1 MTRISVVIPVFNRAS
16 ELQKALISVTTQSYP
31 AEEILV
37 VDDGSD
43 VAVET
48 EFSSQFPGVRFI
60 RQRNLGVSAARN
72 NGIKKAGGDWIAFLD
87 SDDEWL
93 PHKLEAQVQA
103 LKNSPESRVCH
114 SDEIWIRNG
123 VRVNPMKKHKKSGGD
138 IFLQCLPLCAMSPS
152 SVLIHKDIFAEVG
165 VFDETLPACE
175 DYDLW
180 LRICSRYNVLYV
192 DQALLKKYGGHDDQL
207 SRKYAGMDRFRIHA
221 LLKLLQNGVLNTE
234 QEQAVKNTLVEK
246 SRIYINGAKRRNKAE
261 EVSYYERLLA
271 DLKLGTSGRVG
282 LE

>member
-180 LRICSRYNVLYV
+180 LRICSRYNVLY
-192 DQALLKKYGGHDDQL
+192 
-207 SRKYAGMDRFRIHA
+207 
-221 LLKLLQNGVLNTE
+221 
-234 QEQAVKNTLVEK
+234 
-246 SRIYINGAKRRNKAE
+246 
-261 EVSYYERLLA
+261 
-271 DLKLGTSGRVG
+271 
-282 LE
+282 